1 MPNDNCWATVGTTG
15 NSNQKVSLG
24 GLNMLASKQA
34 DKSYIAV
41 MGKIFLVLERFVD
54 DTTNRGLGFS
64 QIAKDLPFS
73 RTTIHR
79 ILYTL
84 AKLGYVEKTEIA
96 SHYRLTRKFHDISG
110 TILSFQHL
118 QAVSK
123 PVMRTLLIRYSE
135 TVNLGSLDGGEVTY
149 LDVAQSP
156 NALALAAFPGDR
168 NPEHST
174 ALGKAMLAFLPESQ
188 IRTIL
193 GQSPL
198 FRRTSHTITQHS
210 RFLEHLA
217 TVRGERVALD
227 QEENLEGVTCVAA
240 PIFGPTGKVIAAFS
254 VSGPATR
261 MTAKLSALKSDVRA
275 AATSVTKILKPPP
288 DWSPAPDRSN
298 SSSMTTH

>member
-1 MPNDNCWATVGTTG
+1 MPT
-15 NSNQKVSLG
+15 
-24 GLNMLASKQA
+24 SKQA

-41 MGKIFLVLERFVD
+41 MGKIFHVLERFTD
-54 DTTNRGLGFS
+54 DTANRGLAFS

-84 AKLGYVEKTEIA
+84 SKLGYVEKTEIA
-96 SHYRLTRKFHDISG
+96 SHYRLTRKFHEISG

-123 PVMRTLLIRYSE
+123 PVMRTLLVRYSE

-156 NALALAAFPGDR
+156 SALPLAAFPGDR
-168 NPEHST
+168 NPVHCT

-198 FRRTSHTITQHS
+198 FRRTSHTITQHT

-217 TVRGERVALD
+217 MVRGERVALD
-227 QEENLEGVTCVAA
+227 QEENVDGVTCVAA
-240 PIFGPTGKVIAAFS
+240 PIFGPTGKVMAAFS
-254 VSGPATR
+254 VSGPASR
-261 MTAKLSALKSDVRA
+261 MTSKLSALKSDVRA
-275 AATSVTKILKPPP
+275 AATSVTRTLKPPADGNP
-288 DWSPAPDRSN
+288 TAYRS
-298 SSSMTTH
+298 SIPSLTTH

>member
-1 MPNDNCWATVGTTG
+1 MPT
-15 NSNQKVSLG
+15 
-24 GLNMLASKQA
+24 SKQA

-41 MGKIFLVLERFVD
+41 MGKIFHVLERFVD
-54 DTTNRGLGFS
+54 DTTNRGLAFS

-156 NALALAAFPGDR
+156 NDLALAAFPGDR
-168 NPEHST
+168 NPVHST
-174 ALGKAMLAFLPESQ
+174 ALGKALLAFLPESQ

-198 FRRTSHTITQHS
+198 FRRTSHTITQHG

-217 TVRGERVALD
+217 MVRGERVALD
-227 QEENLEGVTCVAA
+227 HEENLEGVTCVAA

-254 VSGPATR
+254 VSGPASR

-275 AATSVTKILKPPP
+275 AATSVTKILKPHA
-288 DWSPAPDRSN
+288 DWNPTAYRSN

>member
-1 MPNDNCWATVGTTG
+1 MPT
-15 NSNQKVSLG
+15 
-24 GLNMLASKQA
+24 SKQA

-41 MGKIFLVLERFVD
+41 MGKIFYVLERFTD
-54 DTTNRGLGFS
+54 DTANRGLAFS

-156 NALALAAFPGDR
+156 SALPLAAFPGDR
-168 NPEHST
+168 NPVHST

-193 GQSPL
+193 GHSPL
-198 FRRTSHTITQHS
+198 FRRTSHTITQHT

-217 TVRGERVALD
+217 MVRGERVALD
-227 QEENLEGVTCVAA
+227 QEENVDGVTCVAA
-240 PIFGPTGKVIAAFS
+240 PIFGPTGKVMAAFS
-254 VSGPATR
+254 VSGPASR
-261 MTAKLSALKSDVRA
+261 MIAKLSALKSDVRA
-275 AATSVTKILKPPP
+275 AAISVTRTLKPPADGNP
-288 DWSPAPDRSN
+288 TAYRS
-298 SSSMTTH
+298 SISSMTTH